1 MVGYERAGGG
11 DGGVARTKHGSAGRI
26 RVYMKC
32 RGIINQRSRAAPNG
46 QEVLEFVIAVSARNE
61 LPLAEC

>member
-1 MVGYERAGGG
+1 
-11 DGGVARTKHGSAGRI
+11 
-26 RVYMKC
+26 MKC